1 MGSHELDRGTAAFAA
16 TIGFEANDDGV
27 YTGAMFPYLSS
38 NLVFADDE
46 NLAEMVAPS
55 GQEATLVA
63 SGLAKSAVVTVDGE
77 RIGIVGATSPD
88 LEVLTGVGG
97 ISILPAS
104 GDIVELTAIIQ
115 HEVNVLV
122 GQGVNKVILLAHMQ
136 RIDLEKELAT
146 KLLDVDIIVAGGSN
160 TLVADATDRLRPG
173 DEAADVY
180 PLLFESP
187 KGEPLLLVNT
197 DGDYRYLG
205 RLVVDFDE
213 RGLALPES
221 IDPHVS
227 GAYATDRQG
236 GQAFA
241 GPPIPEVTRIA
252 QSLRRV
258 LRDRDSTIVGKTSVY
273 LAGDRGDVRTQET
286 NLGNLTAA
294 ANLWFARQIDADVAV
309 SFKNGGGI
317 RSSIGLVVQP
327 PGTTSPADVV
337 YLPPRA
343 NPDAGKEE
351 GDISRFDIE
360 GALRFNNG
368 LVIIPLTARQL
379 VGIVEHGIGFDG
391 VGEVTVGRFPQVGGM
406 RFSFDPTQ
414 PSGERVRSLAIV
426 DDAGGI
432 ADRVVEDGV
441 LVGDPERQTK
451 VVTLNFLANGG
462 DGYPFPVP
470 SAGRVDLAG
479 EAGQINAPNP
489 DFPDTNGNG
498 VLDGPAPV
506 DPDLVTFA
514 DQGAQQ
520 DALAAYLAHFY
531 AETPFDR
538 PETPPLEDRRI
549 QNLSIPGMQ
558 DSVFRM
564 Q

>member
-1 MGSHELDRGTAAFAA
+1 
-16 TIGFEANDDGV
+16 
-27 YTGAMFPYLSS
+27 
-38 NLVFADDE
+38 
-46 NLAEMVAPS
+46 MVVPS
-55 GQEATLVA
+55 GQEAALVA

-77 RIGIVGATSPD
+77 RIGMVGATTPA

-97 ISILPAS
+97 SSFLPAS
-104 GDIVELTAIIQ
+104 DDIDELTAIIQ

-136 RIDLEKELAT
+136 RIDLEKELAM

-160 TLVADATDRLRPG
+160 TLLADATDRLRPG

-180 PLLFESP
+180 PLLLESA
-187 KGEPLLLVNT
+187 KGDPLILVNT
-197 DGDYRYLG
+197 DGYYRYLG

-258 LRDRDSTIVGKTSVY
+258 LRDRDGTIVGKTSVY
-273 LAGDRGDVRTQET
+273 VAGDRGEVRTQET
-286 NLGNLTAA
+286 NLGNLTAD

-327 PGTTSPADVV
+327 PGTTSPADVAL
-337 YLPPRA
+337 LPPPA

-351 GDISRFDIE
+351 GDISRLDIE

-391 VGEVTVGRFPQVGGM
+391 VGEVTVGRFPQVSGM
-406 RFSFDPTQ
+406 HFSFDPTQ
-414 PSGERVRSLAIV
+414 PAGERVRSLAIV
-426 DDAGGI
+426 DDDGGI
-432 ADRVVEDGV
+432 VDRVEEDGV
-441 LVGDPERQTK
+441 LVGDPGRQTK
-451 VVTLNFLANGG
+451 MVTLNFLANGG

-470 SAGRVDLAG
+470 SSGRVDLAG
-479 EAGQINAPNP
+479 EAGQINAPDP
-489 DFPDTNGNG
+489 PFPDANGNG

-506 DPDLVTFA
+506 DPDLATFA
-514 DQGAQQ
+514 DQGAEQ
-520 DALAAYLAHFY
+520 DALLAYLAHFY
-531 AETPFDR
+531 AEIPFGR
-538 PETPPLEDRRI
+538 PEMPPLEDRRI

-558 DSVFRM
+558 DRVFSM
-564 Q
+564 QRIAPFS